1 MSGLTSSSSSPLTT
15 AGPPGFSN
23 KPTKTRPT
31 IRNEQT
37 TSRATDS
44 QKSEENETPGRKY
57 LEKIKASIKKAT
69 VWFVENKDKTLDEI
83 LGMALNEQLILML
96 TFSSLVLFEAD
107 PVSQPVE
114 G

>member
-1 MSGLTSSSSSPLTT
+1 M
-15 AGPPGFSN
+15 
-23 KPTKTRPT
+23 K
-31 IRNEQT
+31 E
-37 TSRATDS
+37 
-44 QKSEENETPGRKY
+44 
-57 LEKIKASIKKAT
+57 AT

-114 G
+114 GEMFCL